1 MNLEK
6 ILESLAQGR
15 IDINGAKTNIKK
27 IFESRKN
34 QIDGLLKKS
43 SDVVHSLTENMPTK
57 IEKLSNNLS
66 QNFHSVAFSPH
77 IPGVDAKLS
86 LFRGNEI
93 SNDSIVSDNQVLG
106 SQCFGVR
113 FHDTSEFNQNKMT
126 AVQLSE
132 VSAARSN
139 FSHNNLSLSR
149 LHNFS
154 LQEARFE
161 DCKLTRSTLNDV
173 SVSES
178 DFISNKLTKSELS
191 RTIVNESRLSGLS
204 LQMTT
209 MRDCEFTNCD
219 IQGLEFEECELSEC
233 VFTNI
238 SLKNRTAIRITHK
251 NLKGLSVHD
260 CSSVEEFLAA
270 IEAHPSSRET
280 QVSETTVAATQAA
293 PVQKENKMPKQEA
306 ASASAADAE
315 PVTEKKTARANG
327 AQASA
332 KRAPKKASQ
341 THGSKSPRK
350 KATHSSAEPKA

>member
-27 IFESRKN
+27 IFENRKI

-43 SDVVHSLTENMPTK
+43 SDVVQSLTESMPTK

-66 QNFHSVAFSPH
+66 QNFHAVAFSPH

-86 LFRGNEI
+86 LFRGNEM
-93 SNDSIVSDNQVLG
+93 SNDCIVSDNQILG

-113 FHDTSEFNQNKMT
+113 FHDTSEFNQNKIT

-178 DFISNKLTKSELS
+178 DFVSNKLTQSEVS
-191 RTIVNESRLSGLS
+191 RTIINESRLSGLS
-204 LQMTT
+204 LVTT
-209 MRDCEFTNCD
+209 TLRDCEFTNCD
-219 IQGLEFEECELSEC
+219 IQGLELEECELSEC
-233 VFTNI
+233 VFTNVT
-238 SLKNRTAIRITHK
+238 LKNRGAIRITQK
-251 NLKGLSVHD
+251 NLKGLSIHD
-260 CSSVEEFLAA
+260 CTSFEDFIAKIDAHSSINAK
-270 IEAHPSSRET
+270 ET
-280 QVSETTVAATQAA
+280 PTVKPTLQAQ
-293 PVQKENKMPKQEA
+293 PTMPKQEA
-306 ASASAADAE
+306 EIVVEAAVEKQTTRAEGAAASSPRAS
-315 PVTEKKTARANG
+315 
-327 AQASA
+327 
-332 KRAPKKASQ
+332 KKASQ
-341 THGSKSPRK
+341 GQRSKSPRK
-350 KATHSSAEPKA
+350 KAPHSSPEAKA